1 MYFDA
6 IDQQKHP
13 YMDSFE
19 LTNYDHIQET
29 IMLGLRTSK
38 GIKLSVLK
46 GIDLNMDYFE
56 ISNDYIRIKPN
67 KLFISNE
74 IIVEL
79 LEKFDN
85 D

>member
-1 MYFDA
+1 
-6 IDQQKHP
+6 
-13 YMDSFE
+13 
-19 LTNYDHIQET
+19 
-29 IMLGLRTSK
+29 
-38 GIKLSVLK
+38 
-46 GIDLNMDYFE
+46 MDYFE